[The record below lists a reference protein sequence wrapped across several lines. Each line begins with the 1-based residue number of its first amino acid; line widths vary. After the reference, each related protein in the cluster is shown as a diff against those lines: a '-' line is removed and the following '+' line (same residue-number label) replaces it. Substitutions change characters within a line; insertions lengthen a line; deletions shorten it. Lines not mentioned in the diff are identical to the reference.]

1 MLIGPAD
8 VRRLMEADDPDATL
22 VIYQGR
28 AAVIAVPDGG
38 GASAAPA
45 RRSEDLS

>member
-1 MLIGPAD
+1 MDVSSKYSSELIATAD

-28 AAVIAVPDGG
+28 
-38 GASAAPA
+38 
-45 RRSEDLS
+45 RWRSRPTT